1 MEAELEIR
9 GWGEFDFQYLSW
21 TKKSLPLCAKV
32 IHTDNTL
39 INIL

>member
-9 GWGEFDFQYLSW
+9 GRGEFDFQYLSW
-21 TKKSLPLCAKV
+21 TKKSLQLWLKV
-32 IHTDNTL
+32 IHTRNTL